1 MADEGK
7 ICWVEAGRELVGVVD
22 VHVIHLLTLES
33 VRGGRLRMA
42 MCEDTLYISA
52 RVAGVEITDAD
63 RRAARDLGYYGPLPI
78 HAPE

>member
-1 MADEGK
+1 
-7 ICWVEAGRELVGVVD
+7 
-22 VHVIHLLTLES
+22 
-33 VRGGRLRMA
+33 MA